1 MVSLD
6 LDRAEVNS
14 VLGSPLGGTYDMS
27 RRHFSINYPT
37 LYDPL
42 HWECEVKRAVLTF
55 LNISNQISLD
65 IRTIF
70 KLN

>member
-37 LYDPL
+37 LNDPL
-42 HWECEVKRAVLTF
+42 HWECQVGRIVVT
-55 LNISNQISLD
+55 
-65 IRTIF
+65 
-70 KLN
+70 